1 MKLEEE
7 ERRLFI
13 ASGLISGRLIPSPVM
28 NQMKKKEDMTMESQ
42 SSSSAACVNDSA
54 MSEVITMISVSDKQ
68 LLQQIFVVVPL
79 ILIILT

>member
-1 MKLEEE
+1 MKLEE

-13 ASGLISGRLIPSPVM
+13 TPGLISGRLIPCPIM

-42 SSSSAACVNDSA
+42 SSSSTACVNDSA

-68 LLQQIFVVVPL
+68 LIQKRFVVVPL